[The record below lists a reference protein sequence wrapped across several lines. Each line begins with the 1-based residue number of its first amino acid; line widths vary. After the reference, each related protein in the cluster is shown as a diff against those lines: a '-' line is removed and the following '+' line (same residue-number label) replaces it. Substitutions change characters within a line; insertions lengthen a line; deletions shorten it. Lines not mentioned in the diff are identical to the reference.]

1 MIVFNNILYNY
12 KTLLILINYKKWHT
26 ILITKKNSMINK
38 KLFIITNYISIYLK
52 RIYTFI
58 LLKKT
63 KNNIFYD
70 LNKILKNV
78 YKKNWIN
85 K

>member
-1 MIVFNNILYNY
+1 
-12 KTLLILINYKKWHT
+12 
-26 ILITKKNSMINK
+26 MINK
-38 KLFIITNYISIYLK
+38 KLFITTKYINIYLK
-52 RIYTFI
+52 RICIYI
-58 LLKKT
+58 KT
-63 KNNIFYD
+63 KNNLFYD

>member
-1 MIVFNNILYNY
+1 
-12 KTLLILINYKKWHT
+12 
-26 ILITKKNSMINK
+26 MINK
-38 KLFIITNYISIYLK
+38 KLFITTKYINIYLK

-70 LNKILKNV
+70 LNKILKNIF
-78 YKKNWIN
+78 KKNRIN

>member
-1 MIVFNNILYNY
+1 
-12 KTLLILINYKKWHT
+12 
-26 ILITKKNSMINK
+26 MINK
-38 KLFIITNYISIYLK
+38 KLFITTKYINIYLK
-52 RIYTFI
+52 RIYI
-58 LLKKT
+58 YIYIVKKT
-63 KNNIFYD
+63 KNNLFYD

>member
-1 MIVFNNILYNY
+1 MIVFNNILYKY

-38 KLFIITNYISIYLK
+38 KLFIITNYINIYLK